1 MSHLYNTFACQSIRN
16 GALISFQQGLEEEEG
31 EVGVVRSIVGKMLGV
46 GTIGSLEC
54 DVGYMDLQRDNI
66 V

>member
-1 MSHLYNTFACQSIRN
+1 M
-16 GALISFQQGLEEEEG
+16 
-31 EVGVVRSIVGKMLGV
+31 GVVRSIVGKMLGV